1 MTWFFFTSFTNF
13 SPVFWRE
20 NRVPRFPRSHR
31 LSFCHVCYSVFRIT
45 QSLFFLEMIFCMFCY
60 SYTGIRID
68 GIVPLKERALYLT
81 VRSTTPRSCSP
92 RSCSTQYSLVAV
104 EASRLETAL
113 SIEAA
118 KMPLTRFKL
127 LFVTLPSSATHSQ
140 NTEPYKP
147 YANMAVAN

>member
-1 MTWFFFTSFTNF
+1 
-13 SPVFWRE
+13 
-20 NRVPRFPRSHR
+20 
-31 LSFCHVCYSVFRIT
+31 
-45 QSLFFLEMIFCMFCY
+45 MFCY
-60 SYTGIRID
+60 SYTDIRID

-81 VRSTTPRSCSP
+81 VRSTTLRSCSP
-92 RSCSTQYSLVAV
+92 RSCSPQYSLVAV